1 MNSKYFQEPT
11 KRVPLN
17 LSKKR
22 IEDERNLRLRYFGQ
36 PKSRSEKSSPVA
48 SKDFCIK
55 LKSASKISKLV
66 VQSPERCA
74 NSKIGLN
81 NSQQIRLNRNSADFF
96 RVKQLS
102 PITQLNPIGRH
113 KRSTSREGSKKRVKK
128 EKSLKKKLVL
138 FIQRHFFQSE
148 NELKTVVSFYKFLQ
162 PLGQGAFGK
171 VVLAEQI
178 LTCAKV
184 AIKIID
190 KAYITSDVER
200 HKVFKEIY
208 ILNKIKSRYVINILE
223 YFENDESIFLVLN
236 YMPGGDLL
244 SYLKDNG
251 ALSEDFAK
259 YLFKQILLGVQSIHQ
274 MKILHR
280 DIKLDNI
287 LLDASQTNIKICDF
301 GVSKI
306 LKKQEIMDEKCG
318 TPAYLAPEIILGCG
332 YEGYWSDIWSL
343 GVLLYCL
350 VCATVPFRGQNI
362 PELHKSILSNTF
374 TFPSTLSL
382 PVKDLISS
390 MLRKV
395 PNDRIPIQKALTHE
409 WFNNCLE
416 VQHSAQIPSKPNI
429 RYLNAIQEL
438 GFPKHYIEN
447 SVEAKCLNH
456 VHALYCCL
464 CAEGISNNN
473 NCL

>member
-22 IEDERNLRLRYFGQ
+22 IIDTQNLRLRYFGQ
-36 PKSRSEKSSPVA
+36 PKSKSEKSSPVA

-55 LKSASKISKLV
+55 LKSATKFNNLAPSSPDRNVNSKIS
-66 VQSPERCA
+66 
-74 NSKIGLN
+74 LN
-81 NSQQIRLNRNSADFF
+81 YSQNFRLNRNSADFF

-102 PITQLNPIGRH
+102 PITQLNPLGRH

-138 FIQRHFFQSE
+138 FIRRHFLQSE
-148 NELKTVVSFYKFLQ
+148 LELKTVVSFYKFLQ

-178 LTCAKV
+178 LTSAKV

-190 KAYITSDVER
+190 KAYITSDIER

-208 ILNKIKSRYVINILE
+208 ILNKVKSRYVINILE
-223 YFENDESIFLVLN
+223 YFENDENIYLVLN

-259 YLFKQILLGVQSIHQ
+259 YLFKQVLLGVQSIHQ

-306 LKKQEIMDEKCG
+306 LKKNEIIDEKCG

-350 VCATVPFRGQNI
+350 VCATVPFRGQSI
-362 PELHKSILSNTF
+362 PELHKSILHGSF
-374 TFPSTLSL
+374 TFPNNISDAA
-382 PVKDLISS
+382 KDLITS
-390 MLRKV
+390 MLKKV
-395 PNDRIPIQKALTHE
+395 PNERLSISKAINHE
-409 WFNNCLE
+409 WFSNCLE
-416 VQHSAQIPSKPNI
+416 VQQSTQMPSILNI
-429 RYLNAIQEL
+429 RYLKTIQDF
-438 GFPKHYIEN
+438 GFPKHYVEN
-447 SVEAKCLNH
+447 SLEAKCLNH
-456 VHALYCCL
+456 IHALYCCL
-464 CAEGISNNN
+464 CSNSIFG
-473 NCL
+473 